1 MKISILFF
9 FIFFIF
15 LFLQD
20 FLILLPC
27 YNIEGN
33 GMTEWWYLMFS
44 WQTFNNI
51 QDKKNVNILDK
62 NSFI

>member
-1 MKISILFF
+1 
-9 FIFFIF
+9 
-15 LFLQD
+15 
-20 FLILLPC
+20 
-27 YNIEGN
+27 
-33 GMTEWWYLMFS
+33 MTEWWYLMFS